1 MGKEIRVSGCGIQGG
16 PFLSESCGGKNE
28 GVMRKFSLFS
38 QQKGKNSI
46 CTVKGKNSICT
57 IKTIICGSHRT
68 PALILTY

>member
-46 CTVKGKNSICT
+46 CT